1 MKELC
6 DIPINPSDEPEM
18 IFHRE
23 KDREAFAKE
32 HPVSPTRRIS
42 IRSEAFVVIRE
53 LARAIVEGAAWDKK
67 DGYRVPRDCYNS
79 YLYRVEDTNIS
90 VIDKLKLHGAYACSH
105 LDGGSAVHINCEDYP
120 TAETFRKLLN
130 VAASEG
136 CKYFCFNV
144 KVTVCNICG
153 YIDKRTRPTCSR
165 CGSSHVDYAT
175 RVIGLNIGS
184 LTK

>member
-67 DGYRVPRDCYNS
+67 ARIVLEYDPQAEKMPITVFM
-79 YLYRVEDTNIS
+79 E
-90 VIDKLKLHGAYACSH
+90 
-105 LDGGSAVHINCEDYP
+105 SAELPPPGDQECH
-120 TAETFRKLLN
+120 
-130 VAASEG
+130 
-136 CKYFCFNV
+136 
-144 KVTVCNICG
+144 
-153 YIDKRTRPTCSR
+153 
-165 CGSSHVDYAT
+165 
-175 RVIGLNIGS
+175 
-184 LTK
+184 